1 MEVGVAFISMRPFLF
16 NDLLSS
22 CKRQHCNLCSSSL
35 LSLPKRERMSHRKR
49 ARWKVKKRGTSSSH
63 FMMGILLN
71 EMFGMAPDWSF
82 SLYSATFGTS
92 CPSSWHFHLQ
102 NCNSTHSQD
111 SVDSTLKALTLS
123 PAILSQKCCQ
133 GKFGV
138 GLASLKTPTSHS
150 FSVQS
155 VLWVTLLLSCP
166 ELLVYFL

>member
-1 MEVGVAFISMRPFLF
+1 MRPFLF

-22 CKRQHCNLCSSSL
+22 CKRQHCNLCSTSL
-35 LSLPKRERMSHRKR
+35 LSIPKRKRMSHRKR
-49 ARWKVKKRGTSSSH
+49 VRGKVKKEGNV
-63 FMMGILLN
+63 FLAFYDEDFVEWNVLN
-71 EMFGMAPDWSF
+71 GPDWSF
-82 SLYSATFGTS
+82 SLYRATFGTS

-102 NCNSTHSQD
+102 NYNSTHSQD

-133 GKFGV
+133 GKFRV

-155 VLWVTLLLSCP
+155 VS
-166 ELLVYFL
+166 